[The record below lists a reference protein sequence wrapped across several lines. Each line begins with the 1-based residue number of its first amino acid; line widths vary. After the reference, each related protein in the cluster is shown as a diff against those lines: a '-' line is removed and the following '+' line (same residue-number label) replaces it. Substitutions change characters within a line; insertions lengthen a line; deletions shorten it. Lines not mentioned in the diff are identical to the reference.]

1 MLNNLMPVNPQEIFF
16 RLSELGISPE
26 LLCILS
32 HLIVAYNE
40 LIQNSPYSVS
50 RAMEYLLEY
59 DYPPHFEVP
68 SASSLMREL
77 QTVTDKEL
85 VRDIILMMERLFNDQ
100 DLIAYVSNR
109 RESLTY
115 RGNYPTQQPNP
126 IQGMTNPLI
135 IRFQVWDELLEMHFI
150 ARYGEFF
157 TNLMVFVGY
166 GVFGLLRV
174 IGIKI

>member
-1 MLNNLMPVNPQEIFF
+1 MNPQRIFF
-16 RLSELGISPE
+16 ILSKLGISPG
-26 LLCILS
+26 LLVILS

-40 LIQNSPYSVS
+40 LQYSPYSVS
-50 RAMEYLLEY
+50 KAMEYLLEY
-59 DYPPHFEVP
+59 DYPDYPNEFEVP

-85 VRDIILMMERLFNDQ
+85 VRDIILMLERLFNDQ
-100 DLIAYVSNR
+100 DLIAHVGYL
-109 RESLTY
+109 RESLTKW
-115 RGNYPTQQPNP
+115 GDYPTQQPNP
-126 IQGMTNPLI
+126 IQGMTNPKI
-135 IRFQVWDELLEMHFI
+135 IRFQVWDVLLEMHFI

-174 IGIKI
+174 IGFKI